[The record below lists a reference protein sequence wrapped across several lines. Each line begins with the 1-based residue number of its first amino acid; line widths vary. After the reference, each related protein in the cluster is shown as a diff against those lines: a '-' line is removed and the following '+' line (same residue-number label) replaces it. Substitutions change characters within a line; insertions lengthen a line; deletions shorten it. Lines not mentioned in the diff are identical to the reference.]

1 MQDSL
6 PKTGYVR
13 LTGIIGNRKTGV
25 PPLIPVSRSSWW
37 NGITEGRYPK
47 GVKLVDIPPHE
58 QPLFRRMGSHYSGSC
73 EASFL
78 NSDSESWEAS

>member
-1 MQDSL
+1 MQNSL
-6 PKTGYVR
+6 PNTGYVR

-47 GVKLVDIPPHE
+47 GVKLGPHTTAWKVEDIRALME
-58 QPLFRRMGSHYSGSC
+58 RLGG
-73 EASFL
+73 A
-78 NSDSESWEAS
+78 A